1 MCVRVCVCCVN
12 VLCVR
17 ACVCVCVWVDNPR
30 QHREEGVGARA
41 MDTHNFSMGPLPDY
55 MEREFGALGSLS
67 QKSVV
72 CDSLDE
78 RY

>member
-1 MCVRVCVCCVN
+1 MWVDYLGMYVT
-12 VLCVR
+12 
-17 ACVCVCVWVDNPR
+17 VCVWVDYLR
-30 QHREEGVGARA
+30 QIREQGVGARA

-67 QKSVV
+67 HKSGHCVLI
-72 CDSLDE
+72 DK

>member
-1 MCVRVCVCCVN
+1 MTTWVCMSRYVCGSITCA
-12 VLCVR
+12 L
-17 ACVCVCVWVDNPR
+17 
-30 QHREEGVGARA
+30 REEGVGARA

-67 QKSVV
+67 HKSVH
-72 CDSLDE
+72 CAKIDE